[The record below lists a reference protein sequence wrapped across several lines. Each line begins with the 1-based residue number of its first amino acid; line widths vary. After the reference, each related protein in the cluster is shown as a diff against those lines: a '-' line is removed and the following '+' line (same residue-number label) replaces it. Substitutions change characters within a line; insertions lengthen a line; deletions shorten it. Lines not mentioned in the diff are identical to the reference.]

1 MIFQQLFIVFMSR
14 CQIKHQLLANAV
26 VHDEEIVF
34 LTESYIK
41 RSLKLEIRSK
51 NVSLDCNVIFNIV
64 RYSLAFQEVFVCL
77 AHLGVIFS
85 AMLH

>member
-1 MIFQQLFIVFMSR
+1 MSR

-64 RYSLAFQEVFVCL
+64 RYSLSLSGSLSLFSSS
-77 AHLGVIFS
+77 GSYIFCN
-85 AMLH
+85 AALELL